1 MNMYTYYF
9 LYINIYAYVIGEG
22 LITSASLRNLAFTFL
37 CRATDGR
44 TSAHCSANALPRW
57 NPQEP
62 RTSEQCLCSHWN
74 PNMWMEED
82 LCGDTRCQ
90 NMWVIKAT
98 VNPAYQQMMISP
110 CLMVQS
116 PFLQIYPYHL
126 LVQSPSLLVD
136 ILLIYSWV
144 VHLRVISYPEI
155 KHCWIYH

>member
-22 LITSASLRNLAFTFL
+22 LITPLHSGTWPSHFSVERRMDELLHIARQTL
-37 CRATDGR
+37 CQGETRKSRAHLSSVYAAIEIPICGWKR
-44 TSAHCSANALPRW
+44 TYVETMPKYVGHQGYSKSGLPT
-57 NPQEP
+57 E
-62 RTSEQCLCSHWN
+62 
-74 PNMWMEED
+74 
-82 LCGDTRCQ
+82 
-90 NMWVIKAT
+90 VF
-98 VNPAYQQMMISP
+98 ISP